1 VEREEIE
8 EIFRELGVLL
18 EGHFLLAS
26 GRHSHLY
33 FEKFRLLEWP
43 EHADRFS
50 SALAERS
57 RHLAPDVVTGPTTG
71 GLLVAYA
78 VARHLGLRA
87 IYAERTREGRGYPRG
102 SVIEPGAQVLIVD
115 DVLTTGGSVRETWEA
130 VERLGGHVCGVGV
143 LVDRS
148 QDSEWLGT
156 TPFVSVY
163 RAEVQTFAPEECPL
177 CRQGAALVV
186 PGGSKRKV

>member
-1 VEREEIE
+1 VDRKEVE

-26 GRHSHLY
+26 GRHSRFY

-43 EHADRFS
+43 AAADRLCR
-50 SALAERS
+50 ALAEQS
-57 RHLAPDVVTGPTTG
+57 RNLGARVVAGPTTG

-78 VARHLGLRA
+78 VARHLGIKA
-87 IYAERTREGRGYPRG
+87 IYAERIEVGRGFPRG
-102 SVIEPGAQVLIVD
+102 SVLDPGERVLIVD

-130 VERLGGHVCGVGV
+130 VERLGGEVCGVGV

-148 QDSEWLGT
+148 QDAEWLGG
-156 TPFVSVY
+156 TPFTAVY
-163 RAEVQTFAPEECPL
+163 RAEVETFAPDDCPL
-177 CRQGAALVV
+177 CGQGMKLVA
-186 PGGSKRKV
+186 PGGSKRKG

>member
-1 VEREEIE
+1 MERSEIE
-8 EIFRELGVLL
+8 KIFRALGVLL

-26 GRHSHLY
+26 GRHSHFY

-50 SALAERS
+50 RVLAERS
-57 RHLAPDVVTGPTTG
+57 RHLAPSVVTGPTTG

-78 VARHLGLRA
+78 VARHLGLKA

-102 SVIEPGAQVLIVD
+102 SDIEPGAQVLIVD

-130 VERLGGHVCGVGV
+130 VERLGGRVCGVGV

-148 QDSEWLGT
+148 QNSEWLGT
-156 TPFVSVY
+156 MPLISVY
-163 RAEVQTFAPEECPL
+163 RAEVETFAPEDCPL
-177 CRQGAALVV
+177 CRQGAELVA
-186 PGGSKRKV
+186 PGGSKREV